1 MMVSGQHILMYSGG
15 EEGSKGTGFLISKS
29 IKQSVIDFNAINDRM
44 CSLRLR
50 AKFFNITVF
59 CVYAPTEEA
68 EDEEKDVFYTKL
80 EEEINKVQRHDV
92 KMILGDLNA
101 KIGREEVYRHVIGK
115 ESLHKDSNDNGLRL
129 IDFASG
135 KQMII
140 KSTWHPRKNINKE
153 TWISPDGVTRNQID
167 HVIID
172 RRHASDIMDVRSCRG
187 ADADSDHYL
196 VRIRY
201 RQKNRLSKNGKKQTE
216 QQSTILRA
224 SKMRN

>member
-1 MMVSGQHILMYSGG
+1 DITLATWNVRTLERPGKLKELRSELDKYGVKIAALQELRWRGEGMMVSGQHILMYSG
-15 EEGSKGTGFLISKS
+15 
-29 IKQSVIDFNAINDRM
+29 
-44 CSLRLR
+44 
-50 AKFFNITVF
+50 
-59 CVYAPTEEA
+59 
-68 EDEEKDVFYTKL
+68 L

-153 TWISPDGVTRNQID
+153 TWISPEEI
-167 HVIID
+167 
-172 RRHASDIMDVRSCRG
+172 
-187 ADADSDHYL
+187 
-196 VRIRY
+196 
-201 RQKNRLSKNGKKQTE
+201 K
-216 QQSTILRA
+216 
-224 SKMRN
+224 